1 MASIEAD
8 EVRPRRSL
16 RAVAPRRSGS
26 PTYDDVVQVLNST
39 DLSQFERQQ
48 LAGALIQT
56 ACEVNGGVARR
67 ALVALYELQT
77 PGERA
82 EGVSSEHNGRG
93 FDREYGRVASEL
105 AERILGGGRL
115 SGRDMEKTLNIV
127 QRFRVQ
133 LVVHVDEETLRWV
146 IEGEDDEDKHAGDAA
161 VPDGEHAPHSPRGA
175 GMLADDGGDEEDDD
189 EDDAEFD
196 AAGEEEDI
204 DDFVV
209 YSDEDADEATG
220 SESDDVPIP
229 RKRIRRVSS
238 LDDDDEDAAPAVAL
252 AQVAPIAPARRV
264 PTRATA
270 HAELT
275 VTEFGIRGAMLFSDA
290 TEALFQRALVQGAR
304 SADQVYEF
312 MRGVPGLRISDV
324 HVRLWQLRSSSAAG
338 PSSMKGAVVV
348 VFLDGAFRHARVV
361 EESGN
366 MLRLHMLASPNG
378 ELVWVQMH
386 GGRTLLYME
395 P

>member
-1 MASIEAD
+1 MQI
-8 EVRPRRSL
+8 
-16 RAVAPRRSGS
+16 
-26 PTYDDVVQVLNST
+26 LNST
-39 DLSQFERQQ
+39 DLTRFERHQ
-48 LAGALIQT
+48 LAGALIQH

-105 AERILGGGRL
+105 AERILGGARL

-133 LVVHVDEETLRWV
+133 LVVHVDSETLRWV

-161 VPDGEHAPHSPRGA
+161 VPDGEIAPPFPRVA
-175 GMLADDGGDEEDDD
+175 EALADDGGDEEDDD

-229 RKRIRRVSS
+229 RKRIRRVSFS
-238 LDDDDEDAAPAVAL
+238 DDDDEDAAPVVAAPAPVSAAAAATAVAL
-252 AQVAPIAPARRV
+252 APVAPIVPARRV
-264 PTRATA
+264 PTRETA

-338 PSSMKGAVVV
+338 PSTMKGAVVV

-366 MLRLHMLASPNG
+366 MLRLQMLASRHG

>member
-1 MASIEAD
+1 
-8 EVRPRRSL
+8 
-16 RAVAPRRSGS
+16 
-26 PTYDDVVQVLNST
+26 
-39 DLSQFERQQ
+39 
-48 LAGALIQT
+48 
-56 ACEVNGGVARR
+56 VNGGVARR
-67 ALVALYELQT
+67 ALVALYNLQT

-115 SGRDMEKTLNIV
+115 SVREMEKTLNIV

-133 LVVHVDEETLRWV
+133 LVVHVDSETLRWV
-146 IEGEDDEDKHAGDAA
+146 IDGEDGEDAHETGDAAGDTAGDAA
-161 VPDGEHAPHSPRGA
+161 ATATATPGGESAPSLPRGA

-189 EDDAEFD
+189 EDAEFD
-196 AAGEEEDI
+196 AADEEEEI

-209 YSDEDADEATG
+209 YSDDDEDADADDAIC
-220 SESDDVPIP
+220 SDSDDVPTKK
-229 RKRIRRVSS
+229 RKRIRIASTS
-238 LDDDDEDAAPAVAL
+238 DDDEEDAAPVVAASAPVHAATAATAGAL
-252 AQVAPIAPARRV
+252 ATVAPIPPAAPRA
-264 PTRATA
+264 PTREAA

-275 VTEFGIRGAMLFSDA
+275 ITEFGIRGAMMFSAD
-290 TEALFQRALVQGAR
+290 TEALFQSALVQGAR

-338 PSSMKGAVVV
+338 PSTMKNAVVV

-361 EESGN
+361 EESGS
-366 MLRLHMLASPNG
+366 MLRLQMLAPRQG
-378 ELVWVQMH
+378 ELVWVQMR